1 MPEPTPDGRR
11 TPAIVLGVESQIG
24 LAIVRELG
32 RAGVPVIA
40 ISHDPRAIG
49 LVSRHV
55 WRPVVVGPPRSDAVI
70 QSVNALCQELGPLS
84 LLTVSEGNLMWLDSQ
99 RGRFDPWVKLAV
111 PTSAALRTVLDKS
124 QTLTAA
130 QRLGIAVP
138 RTEQPQSM
146 DDIEALCADFPFPAV
161 LKWADGNAAGV
172 ALAAAGL
179 ELVKA
184 EYVYSAD
191 ELRRVAARYA
201 PIQAWPL
208 VQQYCAGQ
216 GLGQFFFV
224 HEGRVVRRFQHL
236 RIAEWP
242 PEGGYSSVCDSLPLD
257 QHAELQR
264 QSAALLQEIGWEG
277 VAMVEYRWD
286 PANGRATLME
296 INGRFWGSFPLAV
309 AAGAGFALFAH
320 NAALGLPLP
329 ALAEP
334 AAGRRCRMVV
344 TELKRLVRIVLQPGQ
359 IRDRAFRR
367 RPWQEA
373 ARFVADYFRPR
384 VSYFVWDLR
393 DPRPFW
399 RDVASTLARVARR
412 PPEAERAAP

>member
-1 MPEPTPDGRR
+1 MPEPVLDWRR

-40 ISHDPRAIG
+40 VSHDPRAIG
-49 LVSRHV
+49 LASRHA
-55 WRPVVVGPPRSDAVI
+55 WRRVVVGPPRSDAVI
-70 QSVNALCQELGPLS
+70 QTINALSQELGPLS
-84 LLTVSEGNLMWLDSQ
+84 LLTVSEGNLMWLDGH
-99 RGRFDPWVKLAV
+99 RDRFDPRVKLAA
-111 PTSAALRTVLDKS
+111 PTTAALRTVLDKS
-124 QTLTAA
+124 QTLAVA
-130 QRLGIAVP
+130 QRLGIPVP
-138 RTEQPQSM
+138 RTEQPRSTA
-146 DDIEALCADFPFPAV
+146 DIEALCADFPFPAV
-161 LKWADGNAAGV
+161 LKWADGNAAGA

-224 HEGRVVRRFQHL
+224 HGGRIVRRFQHL

-242 PEGGYSSVCDSLPLD
+242 PEGGFSSVCDSLPLD

-264 QSAALLQEIGWEG
+264 QSAALLHDIGWDG

-286 PANGRATLME
+286 PEKGRATLME

-320 NAALGLPLP
+320 CAALGGPMP
-329 ALAEP
+329 ALGEP
-334 AAGRRCRMVV
+334 APGRRCRMVV
-344 TELKRLVRIVLQPGQ
+344 TELKRLVRIILQPGR
-359 IRDRAFRR
+359 IRDREFRR

-373 ARFVADYFRPR
+373 GRFFADYFRSG

-393 DPRPFW
+393 DQRPFW
-399 RDVASTLARVARR
+399 RDVGGTISRVRQGQS
-412 PPEAERAAP
+412 

>member
-1 MPEPTPDGRR
+1 MPEPVLDWRR

-40 ISHDPRAIG
+40 VSHDPRAIG
-49 LVSRHV
+49 LASRHV
-55 WRPVVVGPPRSDAVI
+55 WRRVVVGPPRSDAVI
-70 QSVNALCQELGPLS
+70 RTINALCEELGAMS
-84 LLTVSEGNLMWLDSQ
+84 LLTVSEGNLMWLDGH
-99 RGRFDPWVKLAV
+99 RDRFDPRVKLAV
-111 PTSAALRTVLDKS
+111 PTTAALRTVLDKS
-124 QTLTAA
+124 QTLAVA
-130 QRLGIAVP
+130 QRLGIPVP
-138 RTEQPQSM
+138 RTEQPRSM
-146 DDIEALCADFPFPAV
+146 ADIEALCADFPFPAV
-161 LKWADGNAAGV
+161 LKWADGNAAGA

-224 HEGRVVRRFQHL
+224 HGGRIVRRFQHL

-242 PEGGYSSVCDSLPLD
+242 PEGGFSSVCDSLPLD

-264 QSAALLQEIGWEG
+264 QSAELLHDIGWEG

-286 PANGRATLME
+286 PVKGRATLME

-320 NAALGLPLP
+320 CAAIAATMPDLPMP
-329 ALAEP
+329 MV
-334 AAGRRCRMVV
+334 GIRCRLIVA
-344 TELKRLVRIVLQPGQ
+344 ECKRLVRIIIRPDL
-359 IRDRAFRR
+359 IRDREFRR
-367 RPWQEA
+367 RPA
-373 ARFVADYFRPR
+373 AEIVRFVADYFRQG
-384 VSYFVWDLR
+384 VTYFVWEAR
-393 DPRPFW
+393 DANPFW
-399 RDVASTLARVARR
+399 RDLSAYFLRLLRIS
-412 PPEAERAAP
+412 PK